1 MMPPLEERTEQLDV
15 NRAQSLFRYGQVGMC
30 VNSVTHDINNYLGAV
45 LAYADLVALEGD
57 TLSPDAQRMLSQ
69 ISEAV
74 QKSSAMLQTL
84 TTIAR
89 KPRPDSSLIDPAALV
104 ARVLDLRRYDF
115 RSARIDLEL
124 KTAERICS
132 LVVDIPALQMALLYL
147 LTNGLEAAQDSP
159 SPRLVVTVC
168 PSESPGTGID
178 IQFKDSGPAIPDAIK
193 EKMFDP
199 FFTTKDTLHTGLG
212 LTLARETA
220 RAHGGDLV
228 YDEIKGLVLHL
239 PSKTPYSAQF

>member
-1 MMPPLEERTEQLDV
+1 MPQHEEGVEQLDIDRTQ
-15 NRAQSLFRYGQVGMC
+15 NLFRYGQVGMC

-69 ISEAV
+69 ISDAV
-74 QKSSAMLQTL
+74 QKSSAVLQTL

-89 KPRPDSSLIDPAALV
+89 KPRPDASLIDPASLV

-159 SPRLVVTVC
+159 SPRLVVSVG
-168 PSESPGTGID
+168 SVEGSGTGIN
-178 IQFKDSGPAIPDAIK
+178 IQFKDSGPAIPDSIQK
-193 EKMFDP
+193 RMFDP
-199 FFTTKDTLHTGLG
+199 FFTTKDNLHAGLG

-220 RAHGGDLV
+220 RAHGGELY
-228 YDEIKGLVLHL
+228 YDELRGVVLHL